1 MVPVNEPKI
10 PKNAIKYVT
19 DAVSSGWISSA
30 GKYVDEFETSFAK
43 YVGTRYATTCS
54 NGTVSLQLA
63 LASLGVKAG
72 DEVII
77 PNLTIISCALAC
89 VYLGATPV
97 VVDVERDSF
106 CIDVSK
112 IEEKITSKTKAIMP
126 VHLYGQCC
134 DMEPILSIAKKY
146 NLSVLEDAAEAIGA
160 EYKGKRA
167 GSMGDIGSFSLY
179 ANKLV
184 TCGEG
189 GVLTTND
196 ENLYERAKTLKNL
209 AHSKGKRFWHE
220 EIGFNFRMTNIQ
232 SALALA
238 SLEEA
243 DESLKHKQDM
253 ASWYTEGLNETEGL
267 SLPRA
272 RPYNTIHSFWM
283 YAIVVEDSFGIS
295 VLELMRRLK
304 EEYQIDTRPFFYP
317 INEQPALAKYFRE
330 DKTLYPVSKE
340 LSEKGFYLP
349 SGLTLTKLQADEV
362 ISAIISIKHS
372 L

>member
-295 VLELMRRLK
+295 VLELIRRLK